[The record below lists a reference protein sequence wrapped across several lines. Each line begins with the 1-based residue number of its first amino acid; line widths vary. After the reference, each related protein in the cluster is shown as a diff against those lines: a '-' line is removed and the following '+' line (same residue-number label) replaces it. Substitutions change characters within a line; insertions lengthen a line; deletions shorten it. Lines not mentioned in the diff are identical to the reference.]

1 MLDKLD
7 YELNPISFLESLE
20 YSNKAKKLK
29 PIEFMF
35 TFLEKVSNLDTLQIN
50 QLPLQDA
57 ISLLLLYLID
67 NFSNP
72 EVYKDTYANDFTF
85 QVPPRYDE
93 KIIKIGKYRFTNKIN
108 IAKAMEIENYCY
120 IKGQPQLLSIYL
132 LCGHCLKGTKEGVE
146 TILNGD
152 DSVELRNNIKALN
165 SAIGDVSLCKIDLL
179 SDLENISLITKKN
192 TIAKLDLEFF
202 FYK

>member
-1 MLDKLD
+1 MLDTLD

-20 YSNKAKKLK
+20 YANKAKKLK
-29 PIEFMF
+29 PIEFIF
-35 TFLEKVSNLDTLQIN
+35 TFLEKVSNLDARQIN
-50 QLPLQDA
+50 QLPLPDA

-67 NFSNP
+67 NFQNP

-85 QVPPRYDE
+85 QVPPNYNE
-93 KIIKIGKYRFTNKIN
+93 KIIKIGKYRFTNKIPM
-108 IAKAMEIENYCY
+108 IKAIEIENYCY
-120 IKGQPQLLSIYL
+120 TKGRPDLLSIYL

-152 DSVELRNNIKALN
+152 DSIELRNDIKALN
-165 SAIGDVSLCKIDLL
+165 NAIGSISLCKLDLL
-179 SDLENISLITKKN
+179 NDLENISLVTQKN
-192 TIAKLDLEFF
+192 TVASLDLEFF